1 MAGDGEYT
9 PAGGLIRNPW
19 GASIRIH
26 CDALSMERLPAR
38 ETGSRSWGAAFRV
51 FAFIGPLLDRLS
63 AMPPLGCR
71 CWFPVLSGSSKG
83 AASTSLSQ

>member
-1 MAGDGEYT
+1 MSLPPKDWGWGPSMLKVSSVAGDGEYT

-38 ETGSRSWGAAFRV
+38 ETVSRSLGAAFRV

-63 AMPPLGCR
+63 AMP
-71 CWFPVLSGSSKG
+71 V
-83 AASTSLSQ
+83 